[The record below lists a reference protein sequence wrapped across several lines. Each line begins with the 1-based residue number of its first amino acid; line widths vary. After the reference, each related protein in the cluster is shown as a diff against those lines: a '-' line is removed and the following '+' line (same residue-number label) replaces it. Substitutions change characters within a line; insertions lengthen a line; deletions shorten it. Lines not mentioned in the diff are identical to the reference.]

1 MKRRAVFTLVL
12 ALVLLAAT
20 GCRKKQSGYEFV
32 EVKRGDIAN
41 TVSSTGQL
49 QPVGS
54 VDVGTQVS
62 GTVDRVL
69 VDYNDHVK
77 RGQLLA
83 VLDTSTL
90 AAQVHDA
97 EAGLAR
103 AESQNDIAQSAL
115 VRTRELFGKGM
126 SSPYDTEV
134 AHSTA
139 VSSASSLQSARAAL
153 ERTRLNLGY
162 AFVRSPINGTVI
174 GRKVEP
180 GQTVAASFSTPTL
193 FTIVEDLSR
202 MQILAQV
209 DESDIGQ
216 IDSGMQVKFTVQA
229 YPDREFTGTTV
240 QVRLEP
246 QTISNVVSYTVV
258 VDAPN
263 EDQKLLPGMT
273 ATADFYV
280 DQRTGVLTVPSTAL
294 AFRPTQTMMAALRK
308 EQPASA
314 TDSTRRSRRSD
325 STRVRDTT
333 AGGTQGTTMKRLWY
347 LDAKGTP
354 AAVLVQVGASDG
366 RNTEVTPVQ
375 GTLTEGMKIISKAP
389 GTPFT
394 FGGPGGFGGPPPG
407 R

>member
-1 MKRRAVFTLVL
+1 MLIV
-12 ALVLLAAT
+12 AAT
-20 GCRKKQSGYEFV
+20 GCRKKQNNGYEFV
-32 EVKRGDIAN
+32 DVKRGDISN
-41 TVSSTGQL
+41 IVSSTGQM

-54 VDVGTQVS
+54 VDIGTQVS
-62 GTVDRVL
+62 GTVERVL
-69 VDYNDHVK
+69 VDFNDHVK

-103 AESQNDIAQSAL
+103 ASAQNDIAQSAL
-115 VRTRELFGKGM
+115 ARTQELFGRDM

-139 VSSASSLQSARAAL
+139 VSSGASLQSARAAL
-153 ERTRLNLGY
+153 ERARLNLGY
-162 AFVRSPINGTVI
+162 AFVRSPISGTVI
-174 GRKVEP
+174 GRNIEP

-216 IDSGMQVKFTVQA
+216 IDSGMSVKFTVQA
-229 YPDREFTGTTV
+229 YPDREFTGSTV

-246 QTISNVVSYTVV
+246 QTVSNVVSYTVV

-263 EDQKLLPGMT
+263 EDEKLLPGMT
-273 ATADFYV
+273 ATVDFYI
-280 DQRTGVLTVPSTAL
+280 DQRSGVLTVPSSVLT
-294 AFRPTQTMMAALRK
+294 FRPTQTMMAALRK
-308 EQPASA
+308 TQPAGA
-314 TDSTRRSRRSD
+314 VDSTRRGRRSD
-325 STRVRDTT
+325 SGRVRDTT
-333 AGGTQGTTMKRLWY
+333 AGSAQGTTMKRLWY

-354 AAVLVQVGASDG
+354 AAVLVQIGATDG

-389 GTPFT
+389 GAVFSGP
-394 FGGPGGFGGPPPG
+394 PGGFGGPPPG
-407 R
+407 H